1 MITSIEFII
10 YVGSILAS
18 TSVIG
23 AIASNGG
30 LSGNLTRT
38 VSGGTLTVVSAE
50 FMIGYANMESFLSAS
65 INGSLGFSGYVLIGG
80 LAALLLTWAGNLI
93 EYRRMIL

>member
-38 VSGGTLTVVSAE
+38 VSGGTLTVVSSE
-50 FMIGYANMESFLSAS
+50 FLIGYANMESFLSAS

>member
-18 TSVIG
+18 TSIIG

-38 VSGGTLTVVSAE
+38 VSGGTLTVVSSE
-50 FMIGYANMESFLSAS
+50 FLIGYANMESFLSAS

>member
-1 MITSIEFII
+1 MVTSIELFI
-10 YVGSILAS
+10 YVGAILAS

-38 VSGGTLTVVSAE
+38 VSGGTLSVVSSE
-50 FMIGYANMESFLSAS
+50 FLIGYANMESFLSAS

-80 LAALLLTWAGNLI
+80 LAAMLLTWAGNLI

>member
-10 YVGSILAS
+10 YVGSTLAS
-18 TSVIG
+18 TSIIG

-38 VSGGTLTVVSAE
+38 VSGGTLTVVSSE
-50 FMIGYANMESFLSAS
+50 FLIGYANMESFLSAS